1 MKTSEAQHLF
11 KTGMFNGISD
21 QEAMQGMRPVGNI
34 PLDQGF
40 EIYHDIYYSKLAGA
54 LARTYETAAWVLGP
68 DLFHELTARYIESQP
83 AVSFRLTEYGANF
96 SEYLGATAKTRGI
109 PFLQDLAQFEW
120 ILKEVNNAATPDPV
134 PVENVHEVIH
144 SNNFRITFIEA
155 MGIFQSMYSVTSLW
169 NHRKEPRYMYEDID
183 WNQPESVLIYKK
195 DKELM
200 VESIDPTHA
209 EVILDLQEGKSIS
222 QALSGFSEVI
232 SPADNSKL
240 FHILM
245 RTGIIDDI
253 ILL

>member
-11 KTGMFNGISD
+11 KSGMFNVVSD
-21 QEAMQGMRPVGNI
+21 QVLQGMRPVGNI
-34 PLDQGF
+34 PLEQGF

-54 LARTYETAAWVLGP
+54 LARTYETFAWVLGP
-68 DLFHELTARYIESQP
+68 DLFHELTGRYIESQP
-83 AVSFRLTEYGANF
+83 AVSFRLSEYGANF
-96 SEYLGATAKTRGI
+96 PEYLGATAKTRGI

-120 ILKEVNNAATPDPV
+120 LLKEVNNAATPDPV
-134 PVENVHEVIH
+134 PVENVHDVIH
-144 SNNFRITFIEA
+144 SNNFRISFIEA

-169 NHRKEPRYMYEDID
+169 AHRKEPRYMYEDID
-183 WNQPESVLIYKK
+183 WNKPESVLIYKK

-200 VESIDPTHA
+200 VEPIDPTHA
-209 EVILDLQEGKSIS
+209 EVILDLRKGKSIS

-232 SPADNSKL
+232 SPADNKKL